1 MRFTAAAASMALTGL
16 FTLAAAADDQ
26 KACSKP
32 NLMIKI
38 HTGSCANADSLTT
51 HVVGTDS
58 NSTHILKD
66 NPVPAESTSFFEVPV
81 PFKGRIYVTENNAT
95 SADAVQGVA
104 FEVFDSAYTWAQ
116 ATIDEEDGSKTAV
129 APVKVNFATFAKWQG
144 IEMGG
149 AAIFNSRVGDPLV
162 VSYCGSN

>member
-1 MRFTAAAASMALTGL
+1 MRFTAAASIALTGL

-51 HVVGTDS
+51 HVVGTGS
-58 NSTHILKD
+58 NSSEILKD

-81 PFKGRIYVTENNAT
+81 PFEGRIYVTENNAT

-104 FEVFDSAYTWAQ
+104 FKVFDSSYTWAQ
-116 ATIDEEDGSKTAV
+116 ASIEEDSKTVV